1 MGLRTY
7 NHQHKEFDMRKIGRF
22 ILITVSIFILIQLA
36 YTQEKLVLTLE
47 KSLQI
52 ALAQNP
58 YHLAAGERV
67 ESAES
72 KLREAVAGFLPVL
85 NSQGIATLDE
95 KLFAMEFP
103 SFIPGQPPQKVE
115 VDFTRDYQF
124 ALSFSL
130 PLFTGGR
137 LRSGFRSAKYNLQAS
152 KEAVRQST
160 HITVF
165 NTKRAFYGYL
175 LAGEFLSVAR
185 EAVDVAEK
193 HLHNVKTMYEVG
205 MASKFDL
212 LRAEVQVANLK
223 PQLIKA
229 KNNLKIGELS
239 LKTILGLDLER
250 DVEITGEL
258 KFNSI
263 EPDLQDSLDKAIRL
277 RPELTQ
283 LNFKKKMAG
292 EMLKI
297 AWAAHL
303 PSVALS
309 ATYNFWGDT
318 LNFRKDIWQNYYTVN
333 LVFTMP
339 IFNGFVNSA
348 RVAQSRSAIREIEFS
363 QKGLLDAVKFEVRQ
377 AVLKI
382 QEALET
388 LHSQEKNVEQAQESL
403 RIAELN
409 YAEGLATSL
418 DVSSVQAALSQAKTN
433 YSLALFDYMMAMAE
447 LEKATGL
454 EGGIE

>member
-1 MGLRTY
+1 
-7 NHQHKEFDMRKIGRF
+7 MRKIGRF
-22 ILITVSIFILIQLA
+22 ILITVLNFILIQSA

-85 NSQGIATLDE
+85 NGQGIATLDE

-165 NTKRAFYGYL
+165 NTKRAFYGCL
-175 LAGEFLSVAR
+175 LAGEFINVAR

-212 LRAEVQVANLK
+212 LRAEVQVSNLK

-229 KNNLKIGELS
+229 KNSLKIGELS

-250 DVEITGEL
+250 AVEITGEL

-283 LNFKKKMAG
+283 LNFKKKPNSIS
-292 EMLKI
+292 K
-297 AWAAHL
+297 
-303 PSVALS
+303 
-309 ATYNFWGDT
+309 
-318 LNFRKDIWQNYYTVN
+318 RRWQ
-333 LVFTMP
+333 
-339 IFNGFVNSA
+339 G
-348 RVAQSRSAIREIEFS
+348 
-363 QKGLLDAVKFEVRQ
+363 KC
-377 AVLKI
+377 
-382 QEALET
+382 
-388 LHSQEKNVEQAQESL
+388 
-403 RIAELN
+403 
-409 YAEGLATSL
+409 
-418 DVSSVQAALSQAKTN
+418 
-433 YSLALFDYMMAMAE
+433 
-447 LEKATGL
+447 
-454 EGGIE
+454 